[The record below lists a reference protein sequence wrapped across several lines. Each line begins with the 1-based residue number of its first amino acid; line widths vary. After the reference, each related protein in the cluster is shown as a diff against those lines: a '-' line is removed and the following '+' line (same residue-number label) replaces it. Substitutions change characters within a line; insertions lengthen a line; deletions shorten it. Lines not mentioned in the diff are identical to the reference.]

1 MDRVTDREE
10 TDIFDAGYQVKLFED
25 RESSLLKSL
34 ARRLS
39 GAKKMEV
46 EDAVEAVDAAQDHLI
61 ACGWARVDSMLL
73 EALVEAEASLDDG
86 SPVKDVFEQVRTLFA
101 LSTINAHSGWYQ
113 EQNVL
118 NGQRTKAVRAAI
130 NDLVDSLGPWADVLV
145 DAFAIPDALVA
156 VPMLDDAGVDPR

>member
-1 MDRVTDREE
+1 MLE
-10 TDIFDAGYQVKLFED
+10 A
-25 RESSLLKSL
+25 L
-34 ARRLS
+34 ADENQS
-39 GAKKMEV
+39 
-46 EDAVEAVDAAQDHLI
+46 VDA
-61 ACGWARVDSMLL
+61 MLL

-86 SPVKDVFEQVRTLFA
+86 SPAKDVFVQIRTLFA

-118 NGQRTKAVRAAI
+118 NGLRTKAVRAAI

-145 DAFAIPDALVA
+145 DAFAIPEALVS

>member
-1 MDRVTDREE
+1 MFTTFEGDNTVLIQMVGKELITAYARGLSDLDPMGMLRFGVENVGDILRRRTPIARSVQSLMDRVTDREE
-10 TDIFDAGYQVKLFED
+10 TDIFDAGYQVKLFGD

-39 GAKKMEV
+39 GAKKMDV

-86 SPVKDVFEQVRTLFA
+86 SPVK
-101 LSTINAHSGWYQ
+101 LSLIH
-113 EQNVL
+113 
-118 NGQRTKAVRAAI
+118 I
-130 NDLVDSLGPWADVLV
+130 
-145 DAFAIPDALVA
+145 
-156 VPMLDDAGVDPR
+156 